1 MLDTLDHF
9 DLWPVDR
16 VEVLTL
22 SRPESDFGYTL
33 LVCLDNGTRRM
44 TVRLA
49 DTTLKMLARALAD
62 MVDDLENLTRPQFR
76 SYYPGP

>member
-1 MLDTLDHF
+1 MLEPLDHF

-16 VEVLTL
+16 VEVFALFRPEKDFGDALLVYLYNGNHGLTL
-22 SRPESDFGYTL
+22 EF
-33 LVCLDNGTRRM
+33 
-44 TVRLA
+44 A

-62 MVDDLENLTRPQFR
+62 MVEDLEDPTRPGFR